1 MIDLFDGDL
10 RHIDAEM
17 TSVLPSDVP
26 RLFQKI
32 PLDIFGEL
40 LLDISL
46 KYPNI
51 KAFFPSMASEQ
62 VQKNW
67 TGAHGSTLLLQS
79 TAFVKTLLYG
89 YTEITGRTIENAKIL
104 DFGCGWGRIIRLL
117 YKFTSFENIYAVDPW
132 DESIKLCKENGLK
145 AHLALSEWVPNIL
158 PFPCHYDLIYA
169 FSVFTHLSEKTAHTA
184 LRTLR
189 SYISEEGVL
198 VITIRP
204 KEYWY
209 IHNEGTLASEMTR
222 MHDEKGFAYT
232 PHNRPPIENDITYGD
247 TSISMNYFYSNFPQ
261 WKIACVDYNLID
273 PYQVILFLKPA

>member
-1 MIDLFDGDL
+1 MIDLFDRDL
-10 RHIDAEM
+10 RQIDAEM
-17 TSVLPSDVP
+17 ASISPSDVP
-26 RLFQKI
+26 HLFKKI

-40 LLDISL
+40 LLDIPS

-62 VQKNW
+62 VQKDW
-67 TGAHGSTLLLQS
+67 TGAHGNTLLLHS

-89 YTEITGRTIENAKIL
+89 YAEITAKNIENAKIL

-132 DESIKLCKENGLK
+132 DESIKQCKEHSLK
-145 AHLALSEWVPNIL
+145 ANMALSEWVPKTL
-158 PFPCHYDLIYA
+158 PFLCYYDLIYA
-169 FSVFTHLSEKTAHTA
+169 LSVFTHLSEKTAHIA

-189 SYISEEGVL
+189 NHISEEGVL

-209 IHNEGTLASEMTR
+209 IHNEGKLASDMVR
-222 MHDEKGFAYT
+222 VHDEKGFAYT
-232 PHNRPPIENDITYGD
+232 PHNLPPIENDITYGD
-247 TSISMNYFYSNFPQ
+247 TSISIDYLNSNFPQ
-261 WKIACVDYNLID
+261 WRVVCVDYNLID